1 MGKIFIFYTV
11 TNMVFLENRHLN
23 KELEF
28 LTIIISH
35 LLQLSILSKCFD
47 FILKNLF
54 LTNEH
59 ILYDI
64 RNIIPCTKWKSID
77 FPLRGRNSILMSISN
92 RYYSDYKIMT
102 KFVFHFSIFLKLNNS
117 LEYFLKCSI
126 STCFICYPFSITYLL
141 TMLFILQL
149 KNPVSKIANGIWWI
163 ITFYTYDSSEI
174 ILLPLLSYLG
184 SWILI
189 LEG

>member
-1 MGKIFIFYTV
+1 MFRFHI
-11 TNMVFLENRHLN
+11 
-23 KELEF
+23 
-28 LTIIISH
+28 
-35 LLQLSILSKCFD
+35 
-47 FILKNLF
+47 KNLF

-64 RNIIPCTKWKSID
+64 RNIISCTEWKSID
-77 FPLRGRNSILMSISN
+77 FPLRRRNSILMSLSN
-92 RYYSDYKIMT
+92 RYYSDYKIMR

-117 LEYFLKCSI
+117 LEYFLKSII
-126 STCFICYPFSITYLL
+126 STSFLFYRCSITYLL

-163 ITFYTYDSSEI
+163 ITFYPYDSSGI